1 MKLRKTFAAL
11 ALAAVLPVAVAC
23 GTAAAEQTATDTTIT
38 STTGSATAGVSAAD
52 DSRPDGAG
60 PGGAGP
66 GGVEVDS
73 VTTQEDLVALVQ
85 EAYGDAGLDLHRGHQ
100 PVQDVLDQ
108 VLAITHDELHVRMD
122 AGQNLATVATD
133 IGVDPQTLV
142 DALVAAWSPAIEN
155 VLAAGE
161 ITEAEAE
168 EYRQA
173 LEDAFTFRVTWN
185 GEDATPTFAGL
196 SA

>member
-23 GTAAAEQTATDTTIT
+23 GTAAAEQTATDTTST
-38 STTGSATAGVSAAD
+38 STTGSATAGLSAAG
-52 DSRPDGAG
+52 DSR

-142 DALVAAWSPAIEN
+142 DTLVAAWSPAIEN
-155 VLAAGE
+155 VLAAAE